1 MRAEEIRPVDL
12 TTGAGYDSQWALMRD
27 LFVWLDLRLYYF
39 YAHHQWL
46 GPSSEMKNMLGLVVT
61 REEFEH
67 QLAKSAQMGLEEEL
81 EPEESAQL
89 GEAQA
94 AIAMRLGRTGD
105 ADIPVLH
112 LFQRCGL
119 DAFEQNCV
127 ILAYAAVLDRKYES
141 CLPYLPEMNYNG
153 VI

>member
-81 EPEESAQL
+81 EPEESIQL

-94 AIAMRLGRTGD
+94 AISLRLARRGPISRCCSCLRGAGWMRLSRT
-105 ADIPVLH
+105 ASYWRMR
-112 LFQRCGL
+112 RCST
-119 DAFEQNCV
+119 ASM
-127 ILAYAAVLDRKYES
+127 KS
-141 CLPYLPEMNYNG
+141 CSPTCRTT
-153 VI
+153 

>member
-61 REEFEH
+61 RGFLCARTKCGV
-67 QLAKSAQMGLEEEL
+67 QKRSCVPLARGRGVKWEISLC
-81 EPEESAQL
+81 
-89 GEAQA
+89 
-94 AIAMRLGRTGD
+94 AMT
-105 ADIPVLH
+105 P
-112 LFQRCGL
+112 LFPSIEMRGMQR
-119 DAFEQNCV
+119 
-127 ILAYAAVLDRKYES
+127 I
-141 CLPYLPEMNYNG
+141 
-153 VI
+153 

>member
-46 GPSSEMKNMLGLVVT
+46 GPASEMKNMLGLVVT

-67 QLAKSAQMGLEEEL
+67 QLARSAQMGLEEEL
-81 EPEESAQL
+81 EPEA
-89 GEAQA
+89 
-94 AIAMRLGRTGD
+94 
-105 ADIPVLH
+105 
-112 LFQRCGL
+112 C
-119 DAFEQNCV
+119 FEF
-127 ILAYAAVLDRKYES
+127 
-141 CLPYLPEMNYNG
+141 
-153 VI
+153 

>member
-1 MRAEEIRPVDL
+1 MQAEEIRPVDL

-67 QLAKSAQMGLEEEL
+67 QLAKSAQMGMEEEL

-89 GEAQA
+89 GERRRRLPCGWDAR
-94 AIAMRLGRTGD
+94 AMRISRCCTCSSDAGWMRSSRT
-105 ADIPVLH
+105 A
-112 LFQRCGL
+112 
-119 DAFEQNCV
+119 
-127 ILAYAAVLDRKYES
+127 
-141 CLPYLPEMNYNG
+141 
-153 VI
+153 

>member
-46 GPSSEMKNMLGLVVT
+46 GPASEMKNMLGLVVT

-67 QLAKSAQMGLEEEL
+67 QLARSAQMGLEEEL
-81 EPEESAQL
+81 EPEESAQI

-94 AIAMRLGRTGD
+94 AIALRLGRKGGGHP
-105 ADIPVLH
+105 AAASVRALRSGCVRAELRDI
-112 LFQRCGL
+112 
-119 DAFEQNCV
+119 
-127 ILAYAAVLDRKYES
+127 
-141 CLPYLPEMNYNG
+141 G
-153 VI
+153 VRGCARPQI

>member
-46 GPSSEMKNMLGLVVT
+46 GPASEMKNMLGLVVT

-67 QLAKSAQMGLEEEL
+67 QLARSAQMGLEEEL
-81 EPEESAQL
+81 EPEESAQI

-94 AIAMRLGRTGD
+94 AIAWALPRIMPACEAPSSLSPEHETTSTPAQSE
-105 ADIPVLH
+105 ADV
-112 LFQRCGL
+112 GL
-119 DAFEQNCV
+119 SPAS
-127 ILAYAAVLDRKYES
+127 ASTPSASKA
-141 CLPYLPEMNYNG
+141 PEPWSS
-153 VI
+153 